1 MLSFSRILIFQILF
15 IEKMGVDL
23 VPEVRKF
30 SIVEGKF
37 VSMEHSDPTN
47 QREIQDYS
55 VEDRCISEGW
65 HKVLRFDILTRNKG
79 DKSLVIGEP
88 KEPLFEHNPN
98 PKSPHKL
105 IMKEKFMKFKL
116 TNKTGVKYD
125 GFKKPFCIKGGF
137 DTSTGMPFS
146 CGYQGI
152 GPGSFDPYLAYNACQ
167 FIIIDDIVDGE
178 YSFEATINP
187 PLAHGRRLFQE
198 DKFDNNTIKLL
209 LVIKKAKVRKKG
221 KPK

>member
-1 MLSFSRILIFQILF
+1 
-15 IEKMGVDL
+15 MGVDL
-23 VPEVRKF
+23 VPEVKKF

-55 VEDRCISEGW
+55 VEDGCISEGW

-79 DKSLVIGEP
+79 DKALVIGLP
-88 KEPLFEHNPN
+88 KEPIYEPNPN
-98 PKSPHKL
+98 PQSPHKL
-105 IMKEKFMKFKL
+105 IMKEKFMTFKL
-116 TNKTGVKYD
+116 GNKKGVEYH

-146 CGYQGI
+146 CSYQGI

-167 FIIIDDIVDGE
+167 FIIIDGIVDGE

-187 PLAHGRRLFQE
+187 TLAQGGRLFQE
-198 DKFDNNTIKLL
+198 DNFDNNTIKFP
-209 LVIKKAKVRKKG
+209 LVIKKGKVKG
-221 KPK
+221 KPKT